1 MIEPIPRLKLKNAC
15 PIALKKVVASTS
27 EKLGENKKLKP
38 LIKSPL
44 IIALITMMIIRT
56 NNVGINKRTIRSIP
70 PITPA
75 ARIAILNPIN
85 TVCQNNNLGAE
96 AVTRLNCSTEE
107 MFVFGIA
114 AMPM

>member
-1 MIEPIPRLKLKNAC
+1 MIEPMPRLKLKNAC

-38 LIKSPL
+38 LTKSPL
-44 IIALITMMIIRT
+44 IIALITIIIISR
-56 NNVGINKRTIRSIP
+56 NNVGINKRTMRSMP

-75 ARIAILNPIN
+75 ARIAILNPIK

-114 AMPM
+114 AIPM

>member
-44 IIALITMMIIRT
+44 IMALMTMIIIRT
-56 NNVGINKRTIRSIP
+56 NNVGINKRTIRSMP

-75 ARIAILNPIN
+75 ARIAILNPIK
-85 TVCQNNNLGAE
+85 TVCQNSNLGAE

-107 MFVFGIA
+107 MLVFGIA
-114 AMPM
+114 AIPM